1 MASLMQNKLKSLKP
15 STKNI
20 AEKYR
25 EILISVMKELS
36 GNPALLKEALEVYL
50 TAGKRPD
57 GLHRECV

>member
-1 MASLMQNKLKSLKP
+1 MQSKLKRLKP

-25 EILISVMKELS
+25 EVLVGVMTELS

-50 TAGKRPD
+50 TAGEKKD
-57 GLHRECV
+57 